1 MTKGIRKV
9 LMAALAVVI
18 PLLYVPTVAH
28 TSSAYPVRSLQA
40 GGSDTVSQMS
50 GTAETQSKKAK
61 KVTLSVYS
69 VLQSV
74 DYSPVLDNND
84 WTYKTMSRNITLHIN
99 GNKPFSSLYL
109 KFELPN
115 EWLVTL
121 PDGTE
126 LEGGKNGFIHEWLPL
141 GQSVRSVDLYL
152 TKQTKLT
159 DIYAFTDGELP
170 SWVQVWQPPCE
181 DADLMVMPTHSDDE
195 HLWFGGAMPYYAG
208 EMGYKVQVVYMT
220 NHRQYTIRCH
230 EQLNGL
236 WTVGITHYPIISDT
250 FRDVPD
256 TGRYS
261 KAVEIFGYDNV
272 LAFQVEMLRR
282 FRPKVII
289 AHDINGEYG
298 HGAHKLNARTLL
310 EALEMT
316 DDPAAFPESAEKYGT
331 CKVQKVY
338 LHLWPE
344 HQIMMNWGKMKL
356 SHFDGKTA
364 LDMAK
369 AGFACHASQ
378 QARYS
383 VSEGGK
389 YDCRLFGLAYTNV
402 GWDTPDQNDMFE
414 HVVWSE
420 AGSEGE
426 EEMTVDTV
434 SSSDGR
440 VSPTDAPVG
449 RSRQGMMRIAIAAA
463 AVVLVAV
470 PVWMVG
476 RGRRRKKRTAG

>member
-1 MTKGIRKV
+1 MQRMLKRMRKV
-9 LMAALAVVI
+9 LIAVLAAVM
-18 PLLYVPTVAH
+18 PLLCVPSVAYA
-28 TSSAYPVRSLQA
+28 SSEQPAHLPEAEY
-40 GGSDTVSQMS
+40 SDTVARLS
-50 GTAETQSKKAK
+50 GTADTPSEKAK
-61 KVTLSVYS
+61 KVNLNIYS

-74 DYSPVLDNND
+74 DYSPVLDNNE
-84 WTYKTMSRNITLHIN
+84 WTYKTMSRNITLHIF

-121 PDGTE
+121 PDGTQ

-141 GQSVRSVDLYL
+141 GQSVQSVDLYL
-152 TKQTKLT
+152 TKATKLT
-159 DIYAFTDGELP
+159 DIYAFTDGKLP
-170 SWVQVWQPPCE
+170 SWVQVWQTPCE
-181 DADLMVMPTHSDDE
+181 NADLMVMPTHSDDE
-195 HLWFGGAMPYYAG
+195 HLWFGGAMPYFAG
-208 EMGYKVQVVYMT
+208 ERRYNVQVVYMT
-220 NHRQYTIRCH
+220 NHREYTIRCH

-261 KAVEIFGYDNV
+261 KAVEIFGYENV

-331 CKVQKVY
+331 CKVQKAY

-344 HQIMMNWGKMKL
+344 HQMMMDWGKMKL

-369 AGFACHASQ
+369 AGFACHGSQ

-402 GWDTPDQNDMFE
+402 GWDTPGQNDMFE

-420 AGSEGE
+420 AGSEAE
-426 EEMTVDTV
+426 EAPVTV
-434 SSSDGR
+434 SESDGT
-440 VSPTDAPVG
+440 VSPSDALAVRRG
-449 RSRQGMMRIAIAAA
+449 KQMAGIA
-463 AVVLVAV
+463 VMLVTV
-470 PVWMVG
+470 IGCIVILVCG
-476 RGRRRKKRTAG
+476 KKKK